1 MWPMFFWIVA
11 PLRLRDIRR
20 AEQTIRKS
28 QQNIKG
34 NNNNNTNKNT
44 KQNTTLSHRQTTT
57 IKEIEQG

>member
-34 NNNNNTNKNT
+34 NNNNNNKNT

>member
-1 MWPMFFWIVA
+1 MFFWIVA

-34 NNNNNTNKNT
+34 NNNNNNTHKNT
-44 KQNTTLSHRQTTT
+44 KQNTTLSHIQTTT